1 MKLVE
6 QLTLVTLQTAHHG
19 STSPRIA
26 STQRNHASRPVSTD
40 FCNKIGA
47 KRTLVNRRRV
57 VATTQKSSK
66 RDCGQ
71 IYGAVVHTPI
81 ACHGHS
87 KPIAPASPWQNGFA
101 ARLIGSIRR
110 GCVDHII

>member
-1 MKLVE
+1 M
-6 QLTLVTLQTAHHG
+6 G
-19 STSPRIA
+19 CSIF
-26 STQRNHASRPVSTD
+26 D
-40 FCNKIGA
+40 FCNNIGA

-110 GCVDHII
+110 GCVDHIIVPGEAQPFNMKRRSSA

>member
-1 MKLVE
+1 MGAGSR
-6 QLTLVTLQTAHHG
+6 QARHLT
-19 STSPRIA
+19 
-26 STQRNHASRPVSTD
+26 TD
-40 FCNKIGA
+40 LRLMGAYGMAACGA
-47 KRTLVNRRRV
+47 KRTLVDRRRV

-110 GCVDHII
+110 GCVDHIIVPGEAQPFNMKRRSSA

>member
-1 MKLVE
+1 LIVSDRLVFLRFAE
-6 QLTLVTLQTAHHG
+6 WAVMEWPLVL
-19 STSPRIA
+19 
-26 STQRNHASRPVSTD
+26 
-40 FCNKIGA
+40 A

-110 GCVDHII
+110 GCVDHIIVQGEAQPFNMKRRSSA